1 MVDRF
6 RVDYVNAVKENEMRK
21 AEEEKKNKRDL
32 AKKAAEEAKAKKGL
46 KRTPASTTHLLNDES
61 EDVIETMLETL
72 QSGGGN
78 QVLFYIISKM
88 FKIQNCDVT
97 ITHILANQ
105 LYLKRKNTSLIF
117 YTSKVIIYF
126 MLKTVEKSFTKI

>member
-46 KRTPASTTHLLNDES
+46 KRAPASTTHLLNDES

-78 QVLFYIISKM
+78 QVLYYFISKI
-88 FKIQNCDVT
+88 FKIKNCDVT
-97 ITHILANQ
+97 MTHILANQ
-105 LYLKRKNTSLIF
+105 LHRKRKNTSLIF
-117 YTSKVIIYF
+117 
-126 MLKTVEKSFTKI
+126 

>member
-78 QVLFYIISKM
+78 QVSSYIISKM

-97 ITHILANQ
+97 MTHILANQ
-105 LYLKRKNTSLIF
+105 LHRKRKKYISHLLYLKIYNIF
-117 YTSKVIIYF
+117 Y
-126 MLKTVEKSFTKI
+126 VESC